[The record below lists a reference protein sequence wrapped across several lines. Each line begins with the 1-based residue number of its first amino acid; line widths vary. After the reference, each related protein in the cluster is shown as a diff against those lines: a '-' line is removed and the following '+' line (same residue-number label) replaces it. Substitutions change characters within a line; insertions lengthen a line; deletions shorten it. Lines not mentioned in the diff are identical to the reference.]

1 MRPLIL
7 ASSLLFLVLGNFAN
21 AQVKEMKLS
30 GCVSKKS
37 PTADRIFNQNVGD
50 ARIFIANKASNT
62 IVEIKEF
69 DGRIDSYTYKLV
81 NINSGY
87 AEGIQNE
94 ETRRV
99 KDPPN
104 LKEWIIVKLY
114 YDNKEVQQEF
124 YSKDL
129 KLGTTEEYKFE
140 YVCNS
145 KKSN

>member
-1 MRPLIL
+1 MRTLIL
-7 ASSLLFLVLGNFAN
+7 ASSFLFLVFGGVAS

-37 PTADRIFNQNVGD
+37 RTVDRIYNQNIGD

-62 IVEIKEF
+62 IVEINEF
-69 DGRIDSYTYKLV
+69 GGRINSYTYKLV

-94 ETRRV
+94 ETRAV

-104 LKEWIIVKLY
+104 LKEWIILKLY
-114 YDNKEVQQEF
+114 YDNKEADQEF
-124 YSKDL
+124 HFKDL
-129 KLGTTEEYKFE
+129 KSGTTRVEKFE

>member
-1 MRPLIL
+1 MRILIL
-7 ASSLLFLVLGNFAN
+7 VFSFFVLVLGSYAH
-21 AQVKEMKLS
+21 AQIKEMTLS
-30 GCVSKKS
+30 GCVSKKL
-37 PTADRIFNQNVGD
+37 PTVDRIYNQNVGD

-69 DGRIDSYTYKLV
+69 GGKIDSFTYKLV

-87 AEGIQNE
+87 VEGIQNE
-94 ETRRV
+94 ETRGV
-99 KDPPN
+99 KDPRD

-114 YDNKEVQQEF
+114 YDNKEAEQEF

-129 KLGTTEEYKFE
+129 KSGTTKEYKFE